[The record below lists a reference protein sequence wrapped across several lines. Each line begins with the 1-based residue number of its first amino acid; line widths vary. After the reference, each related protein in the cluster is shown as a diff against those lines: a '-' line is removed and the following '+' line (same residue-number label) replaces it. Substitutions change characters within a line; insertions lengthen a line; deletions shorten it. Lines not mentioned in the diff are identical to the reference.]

1 MNADDEVIALEVE
14 LRQLLEA
21 IELALEA
28 KGRPLRVLAGDRAR
42 GDLARGEVA
51 RSHLFGWG
59 AMWPE

>member
-1 MNADDEVIALEVE
+1 VNADDDVIALEVE

-28 KGRPLRVLAGDRAR
+28 KGRVLAGDRAR
-42 GDLARGEVA
+42 GDLPRGEVA

-59 AMWPE
+59 AM